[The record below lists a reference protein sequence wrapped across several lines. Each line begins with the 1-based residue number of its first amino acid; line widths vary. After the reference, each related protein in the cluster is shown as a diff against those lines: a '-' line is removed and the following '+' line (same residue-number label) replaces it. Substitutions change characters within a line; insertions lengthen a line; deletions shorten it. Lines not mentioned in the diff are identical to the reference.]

1 MCLIVSAWHAHPDY
15 PLIVAANRDEH
26 FPRPTAPAHWWPD
39 TPEVFAGRDLVACG
53 TWLGITRG
61 GRFAALTNY
70 RDPRL
75 RRADAPSRGLLVR
88 ECLESDMPAGETL
101 QDLAARS
108 PDYAPFNLL
117 AADADSFGIHESA
130 NGATRVL
137 EPGIHALSNHLLGT
151 PWPKLRQAKARF
163 EAALRAPECEDDF
176 LRLLRDD
183 TPAPDKDLPETGVGM
198 EWERLLSPVFVRAPG
213 YGTRSSTLLRMRADG
228 TVDFIEWSW
237 DAAGNLAGEVRERF
251 ALA

>member
-1 MCLIVSAWHAHPDY
+1 MCLIVAAWRAHPGY

-39 TPEVFAGRDLVACG
+39 TPEVFAGRDLVARG
-53 TWLGITRG
+53 TWLGVTRC

-88 ECLESDMPAGETL
+88 ECLESHRPADEALHGI
-101 QDLAARS
+101 AARS
-108 PDYAPFNLL
+108 PEYAPFNLL
-117 AADADSFGIHESA
+117 AADANGFGIHESA
-130 NGATRVL
+130 TATTRML

-151 PWPKLRQAKARF
+151 PWPKLRQAKTRF
-163 EAALRAPECEDDF
+163 EAALQAPEHEDDF

-183 TPAPDKDLPETGVGM
+183 TPAADADLPETGVGM
-198 EWERLLSPVFVRAPG
+198 EWERLLSSVFVRAPG
-213 YGTRSSTLLRMRADG
+213 YGTRSSTLLRMRADD

-237 DAAGNLAGEVRERF
+237 DAAGQPAGEVRERF

>member
-1 MCLIVSAWHAHPDY
+1 MCLIIAAWNAHRDY

-26 FPRPTAPAHWWPD
+26 FARPTAAAHWWPD
-39 TPEVFAGRDLVACG
+39 APHLLAGRDLVARG
-53 TWLGITRG
+53 TWLGITCD

-70 RDPRL
+70 RDPHL
-75 RRADAPSRGLLVR
+75 RRDDAPSRGLLVR
-88 ECLESDMPAGETL
+88 ECLESTVSVGETL
-101 QDLAARS
+101 EGIAARS
-108 PDYAPFNLL
+108 PGYAPFNLL
-117 AADADSFGIHESA
+117 AADAHGLGIHESA
-130 NGATRVL
+130 SGTTRML

-151 PWPKLRQAKARF
+151 PWPKLRQAKTRF
-163 EAALRAPECEDDF
+163 ETALQAPEREDAF

-183 TPAPDKDLPETGVGM
+183 TPAPDEELPETGVGV

-213 YGTRSSTLLRMRADG
+213 YGTRSSTLLRMRADA

-237 DAAGNLAGEVRERF
+237 DAAGEPVGEVRERF